1 MFALVHSG
9 TFTMHMQ
16 AFLLWHFEWF
26 IQLHWCETFSFHCLL
41 TRIFYLPLLLE
52 CVCAC
57 VCVCTRMCAHVWVCV
72 SVCVHTHICVFWG
85 SSFLSS
91 IFSTIYH
98 LISSLGLQAISKI
111 LKSIFLHF
119 LSWILLRHN
128 FVSSHTL
135 LLSGSGHI
143 LPELLYWVL
152 SFSMLCITH
161 GGILS

>member
-1 MFALVHSG
+1 MFPLVHSG

-57 VCVCTRMCAHVWVCV
+57 VCVCAHACVHMCECVSTLTYVCV
-72 SVCVHTHICVFWG
+72 WG

-98 LISSLGLQAISKI
+98 LISSLGLQAISKF
-111 LKSIFLHF
+111 LRVFSFIFF
-119 LSWILLRHN
+119 
-128 FVSSHTL
+128 
-135 LLSGSGHI
+135 
-143 LPELLYWVL
+143 PEFCYV
-152 SFSMLCITH
+152 T
-161 GGILS
+161 ILSVLIPCFSEVQATSCLSCCIEFCLSLSYV